1 MHPIRI
7 LTAAG
12 QVAAHLR
19 RGMESGHW
27 REAMPGVGWLAAELG
42 VNRKTVEAALR
53 QLEQEGLLAGQGAGR
68 RRLIVPPGEK
78 SARPM
83 RVAILPYEPAARFL
97 AYIVE
102 LQHALVEAGHTT
114 VLAAKSFV
122 ELGMEPARLAR
133 LVKQTEADAWVVQ
146 AGSREVLEW
155 FSAQPMPAFAL
166 FGRRE
171 GISIAGAGLA
181 TLTAF
186 TSATRQLI
194 ALGHRRVVMLCRS
207 ERRKP
212 CPGISERIVLDELTA
227 HGIATS
233 DYNLPDWEETPD
245 GFEALL
251 SSLFRVTPPT
261 ALIVGDGTFFL
272 ATQQFLA
279 RRGIRVPGQ
288 VSLICVDSDPSFAW
302 CKPTIA
308 HFHWETA
315 PIVRRIVR
323 WAATVSQGRR
333 DVKQTFTPAE
343 FIPGGTLGPAP
354 TGGRQTAAHQFL

>member
-1 MHPIRI
+1 
-7 LTAAG
+7 
-12 QVAAHLR
+12 
-19 RGMESGHW
+19 
-27 REAMPGVGWLAAELG
+27 MPGVGWLAKELG

-53 QLEQEGLLAGQGAGR
+53 QLEHEGLLAGQGAGR
-68 RRLIVPPGEK
+68 RRLIVPLGEK
-78 SARPM
+78 PARPM
-83 RVAILPYEPAARFL
+83 RVAIFPYDAADRAL
-97 AYIVE
+97 AYMVE

-114 VLAAKSFV
+114 VLVAKSLV
-122 ELGMEPARLAR
+122 ELGMEPARIAR
-133 LVKQTEADAWVVQ
+133 LVKRTEADAWVVQ

-155 FSAQPMPAFAL
+155 FSAQPMPAFGL

-186 TSATRQLI
+186 ASATRQLI
-194 ALGHRRVVMLCRS
+194 ALGHRRIVMLCRS

-212 CPGISERIVLDELTA
+212 CPGISERIVLDELAA

-261 ALIVGDGTFFL
+261 ALILGEGLFFL

-279 RRGIRVPGQ
+279 RRGLRVPGQ
-288 VSLICVDSDPSFAW
+288 VSLVCVDSDPSFAW

-308 HFHWETA
+308 HMHWDAA
-315 PIVRRIVR
+315 PVVRRIVR
-323 WAATVSQGRR
+323 WAATVSQGRS
-333 DVKQTFTPAE
+333 DLKQTNAPAE

-354 TGGRQTAAHQFL
+354 MSGR

>member
-1 MHPIRI
+1 
-7 LTAAG
+7 
-12 QVAAHLR
+12 
-19 RGMESGHW
+19 
-27 REAMPGVGWLAAELG
+27 MPGVGWLAAELG

-68 RRLIVPPGEK
+68 PRLIVLRGEK

-83 RVAILPYEPAARFL
+83 RVAILPYDDADRFL

-114 VLAAKSFV
+114 VVAAKSLV
-122 ELGMEPARLAR
+122 ELGMDPARVAR

-171 GISIAGAGLA
+171 GIAIAGAGLA
-181 TLTAF
+181 TQTAF
-186 TSATRQLI
+186 TSTTRQLI
-194 ALGHRRVVMLCRS
+194 ALGHRRIVMICRS

-212 CPGISERIVLDELTA
+212 CPGISERIVLDELAA

-261 ALIVGDGTFFL
+261 ALIVGEGTFFL

-315 PIVRRIVR
+315 PVVRRIVR
-323 WAATVSQGRR
+323 WAATVSQGRG
-333 DVKQTFTPAE
+333 DLKQTFTPAE

-354 TGGRQTAAHQFL
+354 KGGR